1 MTEIHPKT
9 DDCWRACYHEGDIAK
24 VKAHLDS
31 GVDINLPAPCSG
43 AAPLDAA
50 LHGGHLQLFEFL
62 LEAGADPNG
71 IGYGSKTPLMAAV
84 NYQFLESIE
93 LLLKNGA
100 DVNLASP
107 LTGET
112 PLHVA
117 ALRGFAEK
125 STECVRVLLD
135 AGANPNVHT
144 KANVVTPSLASGTTV
159 CAETPLHFAAA
170 FGDEEMVRLLIDAG
184 ADIHA
189 ENAHGETARIWFGRH
204 QRSAAHLVVPSD
216 NRNEMMRMLGCG

>member
-1 MTEIHPKT
+1 MTKVHPKT
-9 DDCWRACYHEGDIAK
+9 DDCWRACYHDGDIEQ
-24 VKAHLDS
+24 VKAYLES
-31 GVDINLPAPCSG
+31 GVDINAQAPCSG
-43 AAPLDAA
+43 SAPLDAA
-50 LHGGHLQLFEFL
+50 LHGGHTPLFEFL

-71 IGYGSKTPLMAAV
+71 IGYGAGTPLMAAV
-84 NYQFLESIE
+84 NYQFAGSAE

-117 ALRGFAEK
+117 ALRGFADG
-125 STECVRVLLD
+125 SSDCIRLLLK
-135 AGANPNVHT
+135 AGANTNVHT
-144 KANVVTPSLASGTTV
+144 KVNVVTPSLASGTTV
-159 CAETPLHFAAA
+159 CGETPLHFAAA

-189 ENAHGETARIWFGRH
+189 ENAHGETPRIWFGRH
-204 QRSAAHLVVPSD
+204 QRSANHLLVPRES
-216 NRNEMMRMLGCG
+216 RNEMMQILGCG